1 MKNKLITSA
10 VLVFVLGIDGCDSM
24 EPKPVGMPI
33 DFAKNECTQVVD
45 WAPNYL
51 RDKSGNTFWNLTPY
65 LAKASTE
72 NEDLVRVGLLCK
84 VTAPKDKDGDITI
97 YFPKFSAHILSK
109 GGDVSSFGAGAL
121 LFRNFQD
128 AKLKYSDNMGGEEQY
143 FSRTELINNVQDGNS
158 ITNYDYKPSRINI
171 SAKKGQDIAILF
183 WLEEPW
189 DSARADVEF
198 NAPLVDIK

>member
-65 LAKASTE
+65 LAK
-72 NEDLVRVGLLCK
+72 L
-84 VTAPKDKDGDITI
+84 
-97 YFPKFSAHILSK
+97 
-109 GGDVSSFGAGAL
+109 
-121 LFRNFQD
+121 Q
-128 AKLKYSDNMGGEEQY
+128 LKMK
-143 FSRTELINNVQDGNS
+143 I
-158 ITNYDYKPSRINI
+158 
-171 SAKKGQDIAILF
+171 
-183 WLEEPW
+183 W
-189 DSARADVEF
+189 
-198 NAPLVDIK
+198 